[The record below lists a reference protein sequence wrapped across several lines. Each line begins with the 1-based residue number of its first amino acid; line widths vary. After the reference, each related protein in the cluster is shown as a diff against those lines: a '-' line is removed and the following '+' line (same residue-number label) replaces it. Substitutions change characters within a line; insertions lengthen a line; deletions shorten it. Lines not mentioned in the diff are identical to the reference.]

1 MMQSEH
7 VSLAVLRELTDQGI
21 RLAIDDFGSGYS
33 SLNYLHRL
41 PVQVLKID
49 RVLVEQLCN
58 DQPPLIRPITEIAR
72 VFGFS
77 VIAEG
82 VETQA
87 QVRLLRQLDVDQL
100 QGFHLSRPMT
110 LSALKDRLAEDMPL
124 AVAGPRCSH

>member
-87 QVRLLRQLDVDQL
+87 QVRQLRQLDVDQL